1 MAAAFVPAPSL
12 AIAGRPRAAAVSSR
26 RGRPA
31 WPPRPPPPAFLHTL
45 RASAVPPSP
54 PSPGPDVPGSSSS
67 PSATPTGSAGA
78 AAGAADATGSD
89 AAAEVSTTSTPS
101 AATGAGAAAPTAEPS
116 LPSSALPSPNPPPPA
131 APRRE
136 LKGEDYSAM
145 ESAAA
150 LLLLSR
156 AVKAVRDGGARPSG
170 ADVEAALLAIE
181 ANQRR
186 ARSVTDVRELAGE
199 WELVFTAGAA
209 RRGRRWNPAA
219 WPIYFPVR
227 ARQTFTLLRA
237 DAGTFDNAVYAAGT
251 VFRFTGPFRWVGGR
265 RNRAEFT
272 FTTAALRVGPLPAVT
287 FPAGGPATLDGLT
300 AKTLPFFTF
309 FFCRRGILA
318 ARGRGGGVAL
328 YRRIRKQDL
337 SLKEL

>member
-1 MAAAFVPAPSL
+1 MATAFVPALPV
-12 AIAGRPRAAAVSSR
+12 AAAARPQRATVGSHR
-26 RGRPA
+26 ARPA
-31 WPPRPPPPAFLHTL
+31 WPPRCPPPALIRTTRAAAVPPPPTGPMGGTPAADNAAGTDV
-45 RASAVPPSP
+45 AAASSVASTPAAASGSASTSTSASTSAVMGEGAKMP
-54 PSPGPDVPGSSSS
+54 SSSAAS
-67 PSATPTGSAGA
+67 PA
-78 AAGAADATGSD
+78 
-89 AAAEVSTTSTPS
+89 PS
-101 AATGAGAAAPTAEPS
+101 
-116 LPSSALPSPNPPPPA
+116 
-131 APRRE
+131 RRAE
-136 LKGEDYSAM
+136 LKGEDYCAM

-156 AVKAVRDGGARPSG
+156 AVAAVRDGGSRPAGS
-170 ADVEAALLAIE
+170 DVEAALLTIE

-209 RRGRRWNPAA
+209 RKGRQWNPSA
-219 WPIYFPVR
+219 WPLYFPVR
-227 ARQTFTLLRA
+227 ARQTFTLLRS
-237 DAGTFDNAVYAAGT
+237 DSGTFDNAVYGLGS
-251 VFRFTGPFRWVGGR
+251 VFRFTGPFRWVGGG

-272 FTTAALRVGPLPAVT
+272 FTTASLRVGPFPAVT
-287 FPAGGPATLDGLT
+287 FPAGGPPSLDGLT

-337 SLKEL
+337 SLKEA